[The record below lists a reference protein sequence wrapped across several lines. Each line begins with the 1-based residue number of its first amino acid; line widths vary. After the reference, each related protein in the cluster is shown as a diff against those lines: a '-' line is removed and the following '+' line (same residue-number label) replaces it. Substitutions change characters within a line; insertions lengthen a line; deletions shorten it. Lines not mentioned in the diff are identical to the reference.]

1 MMNRINT
8 REKKLQLEKT
18 TLLFKQ
24 QVLVQSARLLKALQ
38 SVFKTEKVVQRF
50 KQKAT
55 LQYKKKK
62 NPHPL
67 LNLRNNNKKKK
78 LAVVL

>member
-24 QVLVQSARLLKALQ
+24 QVLVQSACLLKALQ
-38 SVFKTEKVVQRF
+38 SVFKTEKVVQHF
-50 KQKAT
+50 KQKTT

-62 NPHPL
+62 
-67 LNLRNNNKKKK
+67 KKSSPTSK
-78 LAVVL
+78 LKE

>member
-1 MMNRINT
+1 MMNRINS

-50 KQKAT
+50 KQKTT
-55 LQYKKKK
+55 LQYKKK

-67 LNLRNNNKKKK
+67 LNLRNNNKKN
-78 LAVVL
+78 LL

>member
-18 TLLFKQ
+18 TLLFKR

-38 SVFKTEKVVQRF
+38 SVFKTEKVVQHF
-50 KQKAT
+50 KQKTT
-55 LQYKKKK
+55 LQYKKK
-62 NPHPL
+62 PSPTS
-67 LNLRNNNKKKK
+67 K
-78 LAVVL
+78 LKE